1 MRKYLL
7 ALALCAGPFLT
18 NAQNAVADKQRAWI
32 MYQADSL
39 MQAKELIDKVTA
51 QSPGNNQPDAWYYKG
66 MIYNSINLN
75 EMYHTDFPEIDLQTF
90 EAMKTCLALDKRKE
104 YSETIRGDIYQ
115 LAIGFVNK
123 GVEHYDEGL
132 NNDSKNDLKKAA
144 FYFDKFAEAFEQL
157 DGRKFTLLKVLKEN
171 QLDDNTIAFFSAVAK
186 DRLGETEKAEQEYS
200 KLVTKKYSD
209 PQLYLQLRNL
219 YMKRGQKDKAL
230 QVIAAGRERL
240 PDLPE
245 LSMTYAEMLADA
257 GRHQEALD
265 VIKKA
270 QKGNKNSPLL
280 LVTSAVVYEKM
291 QDFKAAEAQYELALK
306 ADEDDFNV
314 NLSAGNYYLRKAT
327 RPATSKEEARK
338 LYQAAQPY
346 LEKAGR
352 LEPRSRQA
360 LESLLDLYKKLEN
373 PKKAEQIQARLDRL

>member
-7 ALALCAGPFLT
+7 LLAICASPLLA
-18 NAQNAVADKQRAWI
+18 NAQKSSGDKQRAWL
-32 MYQADSL
+32 MYQSDSL
-39 MQAKELIDKVTA
+39 LQAKDLIDKVTA
-51 QSPGNNQPDAWYYKG
+51 QSPGSTQPDAWYYKG

-75 EMYHTDFPEIDLQTF
+75 EMYHTDYPEIDLQTF

-171 QLDDNTIAFFSAVAK
+171 QLDDNTIAFFSAIAK
-186 DRLGETEKAEQEYS
+186 DKLGETEKAEQEYS
-200 KLVTKKYSD
+200 KLVTKKYND

-230 QVIAAGRERL
+230 QVIAAGRDRL
-240 PDLPE
+240 PDMPE
-245 LSMTYAEMLADA
+245 LSMIYAEMLADA

-265 VIKKA
+265 VVKKA
-270 QKGNKNSPLL
+270 QKGNKNNPLL
-280 LVTSAVVYEKM
+280 FTTSAVIYEKM
-291 QDFKAAEAQYELALK
+291 QDYKTAEAQLELALK
-306 ADEDDFNV
+306 ADEDDLNV
-314 NLSAGNYYLRKAT
+314 NLSAGNYYMRKAT
-327 RPATSKEEARK
+327 RPATSKDEARK
-338 LYQAAQPY
+338 LHQAAQPY

-352 LEPRSRQA
+352 LEPRNRQA
-360 LESLLDLYKKLEN
+360 LESLLELYTKLEN
-373 PKKAEQIQARLDRL
+373 TKKAEQIQARLDRL